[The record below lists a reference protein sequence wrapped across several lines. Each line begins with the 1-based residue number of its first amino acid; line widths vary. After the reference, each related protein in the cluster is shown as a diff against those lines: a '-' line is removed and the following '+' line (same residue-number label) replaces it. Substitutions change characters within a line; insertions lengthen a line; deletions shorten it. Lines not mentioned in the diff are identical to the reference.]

1 MISQFLD
8 CYRVTIWTLVALA
21 ALLALHQWSGVS
33 RWLLMIPMLLS
44 TFALMALWER
54 LFLRK

>member
-1 MISQFLD
+1 MIFQFLD
-8 CYRVTIWTLVALA
+8 RYRGTIWALGALATLVAL
-21 ALLALHQWSGVS
+21 HEWSGVS
-33 RWLLMIPMLLS
+33 RWLLLIPVLLS